1 MKAFLRDFAR
11 RGLIACGI
19 GPMVLAAVY
28 LVLHHRGL
36 VDTLSVRQVCLGIVS
51 LTLLAF
57 VAGGMN
63 ALYQL
68 ERLRLMHAILI
79 HGGVLYLGYL
89 AAYLINGWLEWGSAP
104 VLVFSGI
111 FAAGYLL
118 IWAVIY
124 CIVRRNTQKVNRLL
138 KEKQHASK

>member
-36 VDTLSVRQVCLGIVS
+36 VDTLSVQQVVLGIVS

-57 VAGGMN
+57 VAAGMN

-68 ERLRLMHAILI
+68 ERLRLMPAILI